1 MSYNRFAYVYDQLM
15 IDTPYDQW
23 VEKVVRQAEKY
34 QVQAKTILDVACGTG
49 ELSVWLAEAEFQ
61 VTGVD
66 LSEDMLAV
74 ADAKAVERGLHVQFF
89 QANMTEMEGF
99 GAFDLITIFCD
110 SLNYLQTEAE
120 FVQTFQRVFDM
131 LQPNGLFIFD
141 VHSLFKINQ
150 IFKNQTFAIN
160 DEEVSY
166 IWQCFEG
173 EWPNSVEH
181 DLSFFVLDEQSKK
194 YDRFDELHFQ
204 RTFSNSQYEQW
215 LIEAG
220 FELLE
225 VTADFTADQPQED
238 SERIFFTARK
248 RK

>member
-1 MSYNRFAYVYDQLM
+1 MTYNRFAYVYDQLM

-99 GAFDLITIFCD
+99 GSFDLITIFCD

-120 FVQTFQRVFDM
+120 FVQTFQRVYD
-131 LQPNGLFIFD
+131 LLEPNGLFIFD

-181 DLSFFVLDEQSKK
+181 DLSFFVQDEQSKK

-225 VTADFTADQPQED
+225 VTADFTEDQPQED